1 MSQPIYLINEIF
13 TSIEGETSYQ
23 GIPMLFIRFTGCNL
37 RCNYCDTKYAYEE
50 GKEYSLNEVLKVIEY
65 SPLPYVHITG
75 GEPLIQNN
83 LVELL
88 KSIKGKSIIIETNG
102 SIDIRP
108 FQLENTV
115 LISDIKT
122 PGSGEADKNY
132 FKNLDYLRKC
142 DELKFVIVDR
152 NDYFWAKRLIEK
164 HNLLDRG
171 FVINLSP
178 AIPYLQPS
186 KLAGWIVK
194 DKLNVRFN
202 LQIHKFIWGERR
214 GV

>member
-1 MSQPIYLINEIF
+1 MSQPIFLINEIF

-50 GKEYSLNEVLKVIEY
+50 GKEYSLDNLLKIVKN
-65 SPLPYVHITG
+65 SNLDFVHITG
-75 GEPLIQNN
+75 GEPLIQKN

-88 KSIKGKSIIIETNG
+88 KSIKGKKILIETNG
-102 SIDIRP
+102 SVDIRP
-108 FQLENTV
+108 FQLKNTV
-115 LISDIKT
+115 LITDIKT

-152 NDYFWAKRLIEK
+152 SDYLWTKALIKK
-164 HNLLDRG
+164 HNLLEKG

-178 AIPYLQPS
+178 AIPYLEPS
-186 KLAGWIVK
+186 ELADWIVK
-194 DKLNVRFN
+194 DNLKVRFN
-202 LQIHKFIWGERR
+202 LQIHKFIWGDRR

>member
-37 RCNYCDTKYAYEE
+37 RCKYCDTRYAYEE
-50 GKEYSLNEVLKVIEY
+50 GEEYTLDSLLKMVEN
-65 SPLPYVHITG
+65 SNLDYVHITG
-75 GEPLIQNN
+75 GEPLIQRN
-83 LVELL
+83 LLELL
-88 KSIKGKSIIIETNG
+88 KSIKGKKIIIETNG
-102 SIDIRP
+102 SVDIRP
-108 FQLENTV
+108 FQLENSV
-115 LISDIKT
+115 LITDIKT
-122 PGSGEADKNY
+122 PGSGEADKNL

-152 NDYFWAKRLIEK
+152 NDYIWAKALIEK

-178 AIPYLQPS
+178 AIPYMEPS
-186 KLAGWIVK
+186 ELAEWILK
-194 DKLNVRFN
+194 DRLKVRFN
-202 LQIHKFIWGERR
+202 LQIHKFIWGDKR

>member
-1 MSQPIYLINEIF
+1 MSQPIFLINEIF

-37 RCNYCDTKYAYEE
+37 RCKYCDTKYAYEE
-50 GKEYSLNEVLKVIEY
+50 GEEYTLDGIVKIVENSELDF
-65 SPLPYVHITG
+65 VHITG
-75 GEPLIQNN
+75 GEPLIQKN
-83 LVELL
+83 LIELL
-88 KSIKGKSIIIETNG
+88 KAIKGKKILIETNG

-108 FQLENTV
+108 FQFENTV
-115 LISDIKT
+115 LITDIKT
-122 PGSGEADKNY
+122 PGSGEADKNH

-152 NDYFWAKRLIEK
+152 NDYIWAKALIEK
-164 HNLLDRG
+164 HNLLKKE

-178 AIPYLQPS
+178 AIPYLEPS
-186 KLAGWIVK
+186 ELADWIVK
-194 DKLNVRFN
+194 DNLKVRFN
-202 LQIHKFIWGERR
+202 LQIHKVIWGDRR

>member
-23 GIPMLFIRFTGCNL
+23 GIPMLFVRFTGCNL
-37 RCNYCDTKYAYEE
+37 RCKYCDTKYAYKE
-50 GKEYSLNEVLKVIEY
+50 GREYSLNEVLKIVEDF
-65 SPLPYVHITG
+65 PLPYVHITG
-75 GEPLIQNN
+75 GEPLIQKNMI
-83 LVELL
+83 ELL
-88 KSIKGKSIIIETNG
+88 KAIKGKKILIETNG

-115 LISDIKT
+115 LITDIKT
-122 PGSGEADKNY
+122 PGSGESDKNY
-132 FKNLDYLRKC
+132 FKNIDYLRKC
-142 DELKFVIVDR
+142 KELKFVVVDR
-152 NDYFWAKRLIEK
+152 KDYLWAKRLIEK
-164 HNLLDRG
+164 NNLLERG

-178 AIPYLQPS
+178 GIPYLQPS
-186 KLAGWIVK
+186 KLADWIVK

-202 LQIHKFIWGERR
+202 LQIHKFIWGNRR

>member
-1 MSQPIYLINEIF
+1 MSQPIFLINEIF

-37 RCNYCDTKYAYEE
+37 RCKYCDTKYAYEE
-50 GKEYSLNEVLKVIEY
+50 GEEYTLDGIVKIVENSELDF
-65 SPLPYVHITG
+65 VHITG
-75 GEPLIQNN
+75 GEPLIQKN
-83 LVELL
+83 LIELL
-88 KSIKGKSIIIETNG
+88 KAIKGKKILIETNG

-108 FQLENTV
+108 FQFENTV
-115 LISDIKT
+115 LITDIKT
-122 PGSGEADKNY
+122 PGSGEADKNH

-152 NDYFWAKRLIEK
+152 NDYIWAKALIEK
-164 HNLLDRG
+164 HNLLKKE

-178 AIPYLQPS
+178 AIPYLEPS
-186 KLAGWIVK
+186 ELADWIVK
-194 DKLNVRFN
+194 DNLKVRFN
-202 LQIHKFIWGERR
+202 LQIHKFIWGDRR

>member
-37 RCNYCDTKYAYEE
+37 RCKYCDTKYAYEE
-50 GKEYSLNEVLKVIEY
+50 GEEYTLNNLLKIVED
-65 SPLPYVHITG
+65 SKLDFVHITG

-88 KSIKGKSIIIETNG
+88 KSIKGKKVLIETNG
-102 SIDIRP
+102 SVDIRP
-108 FQLENTV
+108 FQFENTV
-115 LISDIKT
+115 LITDIKT
-122 PGSGEADKNY
+122 PGSGEADRNH

-152 NDYFWAKRLIEK
+152 SDYLWTKGLIEK
-164 HNLLDRG
+164 HNLLKKE
-171 FVINLSP
+171 FVINFSP
-178 AIPYLQPS
+178 AIPYLKPS
-186 KLAGWIVK
+186 TLADWIIK
-194 DKLNVRFN
+194 DRLRVRFN
-202 LQIHKFIWGERR
+202 LQIHKFIWGDRR